1 MKNHLK
7 NTKEFMSEV
16 VDMAFIELTAC
27 IIISISL
34 FCLGYWYGRDKEN
47 RIFTSIVHEFLKE
60 KCPELIIDFKRCLE
74 EKYK

>member
-1 MKNHLK
+1 MIY
-7 NTKEFMSEV
+7 F
-16 VDMAFIELTAC
+16 ELTVC
-27 IIISISL
+27 IVVAISL
-34 FCLGYWYGRDKEN
+34 FMLGYLLGRDKEN